1 MPTDAAVAIHAVA
14 AELAEVMLPERAT
27 VLDPD
32 ALAAALADW
41 HERRDRL
48 AQDEEWDWP
57 DSLDLRDALLD
68 LLLVFEDQLVYERHR
83 ARAEAAG
90 DQRDVETWEEGL
102 ARCKDLRHALAER
115 IAAVSLKS

>member
-57 DSLDLRDALLD
+57 DDLDLRDAVLD
-68 LLLVFEDQLVYERHR
+68 LLLVFEDQLVYERHLD
-83 ARAEAAG
+83 RAEAAD

-102 ARCKDLRHALAER
+102 ARCAEMRHALAER
-115 IAAVSLKS
+115 IATLIGA